1 MTYIY
6 DKDEIKGRVHSLES
20 FGLVDGPGVRF
31 VVFMQGCAF
40 RCKYCHN
47 PETWGKGGSTWTAR
61 QLFDKVYRF
70 KSYWRNNGGVTVSG
84 GEPLL
89 QMDFLT
95 EFFTLLKAK
104 GVHTAIDTAGQP
116 FCSVPEWLERFEK
129 LMSLTDLVIL
139 DLKEWDSNK
148 HKLLTG
154 MSNDNV
160 KELAVWLSDHG
171 KDIWIR
177 HVLVPENSDFD
188 EDLDKLGDFIATL
201 GNVERV
207 EVLPYHTLG
216 LFKWENLGIK
226 YQLEGIEPPT
236 DERFENACRRLRTSE
251 YTKYKDKN

>member
-129 LMSLTDLVIL
+129 LMSLTDLVRL

-177 HVLVPENSDFD
+177 HVLVPGLTDAESDLKAMG
-188 EDLDKLGDFIATL
+188 EFINTL
-201 GNVERV
+201 KTVKKAEI
-207 EVLPYHTLG
+207 LPYHALG
-216 LFKWENLGIK
+216 IPKWEKLNLHYDLSDAVSPTEEQILHAEELLGIK
-226 YQLEGIEPPT
+226 
-236 DERFENACRRLRTSE
+236 
-251 YTKYKDKN
+251 K